1 MGQDDQVGG
10 WIDAAAAAERLGVK
24 PATLYAYV
32 SRGVLRRR
40 HAPDGRRS
48 LFDAAQVEE
57 LARRGKPRRGP
68 GPGELAIESAITALG
83 ADRPYYRGRDV
94 LDLAESGA
102 FEDVAGWL
110 WTGRD
115 GAGEE
120 PWRARDEGVAAAV
133 AAQSG
138 LPAGLLPLDRLQ
150 LIVTALA
157 AADPLRHHLDLE
169 GVTGTARSLIAGL
182 VEALPPVNPR
192 SLAASRRLERSH
204 NDDSPQLNEEGVA
217 ARLWGR
223 LCPRPPEAGT
233 LRALEAALILLA
245 DHELA
250 ASTLAARVAASVRA
264 DPYSVVASGLG
275 VLSGPLHGGAS
286 YGAERLLAEVTDP
299 ASAVQVIGGRLR
311 AGERI
316 PGFGHVVYKSGDG
329 RATLLLDL
337 VRAAAPGHPRLAAAE
352 AVLDEASRRRL
363 PTANIDFAVAVLGAV
378 AGFVPG
384 AGEAVFAVARTAGWI
399 AHALEEYGGAHPLRP
414 RAVYTGPPLPDAAS
428 APRRPGRKR

>member
-1 MGQDDQVGG
+1 MGEDDQVGG

-57 LARRGKPRRGP
+57 LARRGRPRRGP
-68 GPGELAIESAITALG
+68 GPGELAIESTITALG

-94 LDLAESGA
+94 LGLAEHGS
-102 FEDVAGWL
+102 FEQVAGWL

-115 GAGEE
+115 EPAEA

-138 LPAGLLPLDRLQ
+138 LPEGLLPMDRLQ
-150 LIVTALA
+150 VIVAALA
-157 AADPLRHHLDLE
+157 ATDPVRHHLDPE
-169 GVTGTARSLIAGL
+169 GVTATARSLIAGL
-182 VEALPPVNPR
+182 VEALP
-192 SLAASRRLERSH
+192 AAANTPSPPGRR
-204 NDDSPQLNEEGVA
+204 NAPPPGGEGVA
-217 ARLWGR
+217 GRLWGR
-223 LCPRPPEAGT
+223 LCPRPGEEGT

-264 DPYSVVASGLG
+264 DPYAVVASGLG

-286 YGAERLLAEVTDP
+286 YGAERLIAEVTDP
-299 ASAVQVIGGRLR
+299 ASAAQAVGARLR
-311 AGERI
+311 AGERV

-329 RATLLLDL
+329 RAALLLDL

-352 AVLDEASRRRL
+352 AVLDEAERRRL
-363 PTANIDFAVAVLGAV
+363 PSANIDFAVAALGAV

-384 AGEAVFAVARTAGWI
+384 AGEAVFAVARTAGWL
-399 AHALEEYGGAHPLRP
+399 AHAIEEYGGAHPLRP

-428 APRRPGRKR
+428 APRRPGRSR